1 MYYLTKNIKFR
12 LPVPPV
18 MKNDGNYIVSLSD
31 VTKWL
36 GRRAEEVEVDLYPGF
51 GGAQVR
57 S

>member
-1 MYYLTKNIKFR
+1 MKFR

-36 GRRAEEVEVDLYPGF
+36 GRRAEEVEVELYPGF